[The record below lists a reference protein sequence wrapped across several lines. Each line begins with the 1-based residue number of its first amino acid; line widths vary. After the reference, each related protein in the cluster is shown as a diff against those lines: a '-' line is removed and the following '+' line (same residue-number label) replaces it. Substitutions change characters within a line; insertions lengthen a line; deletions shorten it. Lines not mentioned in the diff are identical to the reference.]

1 MSESQQSGSRR
12 ITLPF
17 KATDQKP
24 YIFASYGH
32 NDKEKVFPLFKQLY
46 EAGYNVWYDEGI
58 DIDTAYDNVIA
69 THIKE
74 CAVFILFVSN
84 HSMTREYVTG
94 NELGYANRLGKPI
107 LPLFIEKNV
116 ELPPGVDMILNG
128 VRYNT
133 LKEIGAQ
140 MQRMKLKNFGKRK
153 AVVTERVMPQG
164 WMEEEEEEEEEDGGK
179 RKNLVNCEETPFAF
193 IGIHPDERSVASA
206 YIRELYNAG
215 YNVRSFEYSNE
226 RQRIFAMSSPDC
238 TAFVPV
244 LTKKYVE
251 SGMFRTDMEAAEQF
265 DRQRIGLMV
274 IQRDEEGNEI
284 PVNLPKDL
292 AMKIGGKQMLN
303 ESERTREGLLT
314 ELEKAL
320 EKCGCFVGKRG
331 KPERRSF
338 EIPGFMYEFT
348 NDRKGILLTS
358 YTGTEPDVV
367 IKKSYGGFP
376 VVKIADK
383 TFAGDYKKPNTTLR
397 SVVIPESVT
406 SIGEETF
413 EYCSSLTSVTIP
425 NSVTS
430 IGSFA
435 FYHCSSLTSV
445 TIPDSVTSIGYGAF
459 YHCSSLTSITIP
471 ESVTSIGDKAF
482 SDCSSLTSITIPE
495 SVTSIVSYAFS
506 DCSSLT
512 SITIP
517 ESVTSI
523 GSYAFSGCSSL
534 TSITIPNSV
543 TSIGDKAFS
552 DCSSLT
558 SVTIPD
564 SVTSIGS
571 FAFSGC
577 YKLSQI
583 TLSPDNKV
591 FRIVNGALIDIR
603 RKELL
608 FLPKNTSGAYIIPKG
623 VTSIGY
629 GAFYACSSLTSVTIP
644 VSVTSIGNSAFSS
657 CSSLTS
663 VTIPNSV
670 TSIGS
675 FAFYH
680 CSSLTSVTI
689 PVSVTSIG
697 DSAFSY
703 CPDLTVTCAKG
714 SYAWKYCQ
722 KNKIKCVG
730 PDGSSPKRGLFHF
743 K

>member
-164 WMEEEEEEEEEDGGK
+164 WMEEEEEEEDGGK
-179 RKNLVNCEETPFAF
+179 QKNLVNCEETPFAF
-193 IGIHPDERSVASA
+193 IGIHPDERLVARA
-206 YIRELYNAG
+206 YISELYNAG
-215 YNVRSFEYSNE
+215 YNVRSFEYSSVP
-226 RQRIFAMSSPDC
+226 QRIFAMSNPDC
-238 TAFVPV
+238 AAFVPV

-251 SGMFRTDMEAAEQF
+251 SGMFRTDMEAAEQY

-274 IQRDEEGNEI
+274 IQLDEEEKEI

-348 NDRKGILLTS
+348 DDGKGIVLTS

-406 SIGEETF
+406 SIGFKTF
-413 EYCSSLTSVTIP
+413 NYCSSLTSITIPESVTSINSYAFSGCDKLSQIILSPDNKFLRIVNGALIDIRRKELLVLPKNTSGSYSIPKGVTSIGSSAFSGCSSLTSVTIP
-425 NSVTS
+425 DSVTS
-430 IGSFA
+430 IDFNA
-435 FYHCSSLTSV
+435 FSGCSSLTSVTIPDSVTTIGVGAFSECSSLTSV
-445 TIPDSVTSIGYGAF
+445 TIPDSVTSIGY
-459 YHCSSLTSITIP
+459 
-471 ESVTSIGDKAF
+471 
-482 SDCSSLTSITIPE
+482 
-495 SVTSIVSYAFS
+495 
-506 DCSSLT
+506 
-512 SITIP
+512 
-517 ESVTSI
+517 
-523 GSYAFSGCSSL
+523 
-534 TSITIPNSV
+534 
-543 TSIGDKAFS
+543 
-552 DCSSLT
+552 
-558 SVTIPD
+558 
-564 SVTSIGS
+564 
-571 FAFSGC
+571 
-577 YKLSQI
+577 
-583 TLSPDNKV
+583 
-591 FRIVNGALIDIR
+591 
-603 RKELL
+603 
-608 FLPKNTSGAYIIPKG
+608 
-623 VTSIGY
+623 
-629 GAFYACSSLTSVTIP
+629 
-644 VSVTSIGNSAFSS
+644 SAFSF
-657 CSSLTS
+657 CSRLTS

-670 TSIGS
+670 TSIDHH
-675 FAFYH
+675 AF
-680 CSSLTSVTI
+680 
-689 PVSVTSIG
+689 
-697 DSAFSY
+697 FY
-703 CPDLTVTCAKG
+703 CPNNLTVTCEKG
-714 SYAWKYCQ
+714 SFAWKYCQ
-722 KNKIKCVG
+722 KNKIKCVS

>member
-107 LPLFIEKNV
+107 LPLFIERNV

-164 WMEEEEEEEEEDGGK
+164 WMEEEEEEEDGGK
-179 RKNLVNCEETPFAF
+179 QKNLVNCEETPFAF
-193 IGIHPDERSVASA
+193 IGIHPDERLVARA
-206 YIRELYNAG
+206 YISELYNAG
-215 YNVRSFEYSNE
+215 YNVRSFEYSSVP
-226 RQRIFAMSSPDC
+226 QRIFAMSNPDC
-238 TAFVPV
+238 AAFVPV

-251 SGMFRTDMEAAEQF
+251 SGMFRTDMEAAEQY

-274 IQRDEEGNEI
+274 IQRDEEGKEI

-348 NDRKGILLTS
+348 DDGKGIVLTS

-383 TFAGDYKKPNTTLR
+383 TFAGEYKKANTTLR
-397 SVVIPESVT
+397 SVVIPGSVT
-406 SIGEETF
+406 SIGF
-413 EYCSSLTSVTIP
+413 
-425 NSVTS
+425 
-430 IGSFA
+430 
-435 FYHCSSLTSV
+435 
-445 TIPDSVTSIGYGAF
+445 GAF
-459 YHCSSLTSITIP
+459 SRC
-471 ESVTSIGDKAF
+471 D
-482 SDCSSLTSITIPE
+482 
-495 SVTSIVSYAFS
+495 
-506 DCSSLT
+506 
-512 SITIP
+512 
-517 ESVTSI
+517 
-523 GSYAFSGCSSL
+523 
-534 TSITIPNSV
+534 
-543 TSIGDKAFS
+543 
-552 DCSSLT
+552 
-558 SVTIPD
+558 
-564 SVTSIGS
+564 
-571 FAFSGC
+571 
-577 YKLSQI
+577 KLSQI

-623 VTSIGY
+623 VTSIGILAFSY
-629 GAFYACSSLTSVTIP
+629 CRSLTSVTIPDSVTGIGCGAFYKCSSLTSVTIP
-644 VSVTSIGNSAFSS
+644 DSVTNIGDNAFSDCSSLTSMTIPDSVTSIGRLAFSDCSSLTSITIPESVTNIGYEAFYKCSCLTSITIPESVTSIGNSAFYD

-663 VTIPNSV
+663 VTIPDSV

-675 FAFYH
+675 FA
-680 CSSLTSVTI
+680 LLR
-689 PVSVTSIG
+689 
-697 DSAFSY
+697 
-703 CPDLTVTCAKG
+703 CPNLTVTCAKG

-722 KNKIKCVG
+722 KNKIKCVS
-730 PDGSSPKRGLFHF
+730 PDGSSQKRGLFHF

>member
-164 WMEEEEEEEEEDGGK
+164 WMEEEEEEEDGGK
-179 RKNLVNCEETPFAF
+179 QKNLVNCEETPFAF
-193 IGIHPDERSVASA
+193 IGIHPDERLVARA
-206 YIRELYNAG
+206 YISELYNAG
-215 YNVRSFEYSNE
+215 YNVRSFEYSSVP
-226 RQRIFAMSSPDC
+226 QRIFAMSSPDC
-238 TAFVPV
+238 AAFVPV

-251 SGMFRTDMEAAEQF
+251 SGMFRTDMEAAEQY

-274 IQRDEEGNEI
+274 IQLDEEEKEI

-348 NDRKGILLTS
+348 DDGKGIVLTS

-406 SIGEETF
+406 SIGFKTF
-413 EYCSSLTSVTIP
+413 NYCSSLTSITIPESVTSINSYAFSGCDKLSQIILSPDNKFLRIVNGALIDIRRKELLVLPKNTSGSYSIPKGVTSIGSSAFSGCSSLTSVTIP
-425 NSVTS
+425 DSVTS
-430 IGSFA
+430 IDFNA
-435 FYHCSSLTSV
+435 FSGCSSLTSVTIPDSVTTIGVGAFSECSSLTSV
-445 TIPDSVTSIGYGAF
+445 TIPDSVTSIGY
-459 YHCSSLTSITIP
+459 
-471 ESVTSIGDKAF
+471 
-482 SDCSSLTSITIPE
+482 
-495 SVTSIVSYAFS
+495 
-506 DCSSLT
+506 
-512 SITIP
+512 
-517 ESVTSI
+517 
-523 GSYAFSGCSSL
+523 
-534 TSITIPNSV
+534 
-543 TSIGDKAFS
+543 
-552 DCSSLT
+552 
-558 SVTIPD
+558 
-564 SVTSIGS
+564 
-571 FAFSGC
+571 
-577 YKLSQI
+577 
-583 TLSPDNKV
+583 
-591 FRIVNGALIDIR
+591 
-603 RKELL
+603 
-608 FLPKNTSGAYIIPKG
+608 
-623 VTSIGY
+623 
-629 GAFYACSSLTSVTIP
+629 
-644 VSVTSIGNSAFSS
+644 SAFSF
-657 CSSLTS
+657 CSRLTS

-670 TSIGS
+670 TSIDHH
-675 FAFYH
+675 AF
-680 CSSLTSVTI
+680 
-689 PVSVTSIG
+689 
-697 DSAFSY
+697 FY
-703 CPDLTVTCAKG
+703 CPNNLTVTCEKG
-714 SYAWKYCQ
+714 SFAWKYCQ
-722 KNKIKCVG
+722 KNKIKCVS

>member
-107 LPLFIEKNV
+107 LPLFIERNV

-164 WMEEEEEEEEEDGGK
+164 WMEEEEEEEDGGK
-179 RKNLVNCEETPFAF
+179 QKNLVNCEETPFAF
-193 IGIHPDERSVASA
+193 IGIHPDERLVARA
-206 YIRELYNAG
+206 YISELYNAG
-215 YNVRSFEYSNE
+215 YNVRSFEYSSVP
-226 RQRIFAMSSPDC
+226 QRIFAMSNPDC
-238 TAFVPV
+238 AAFVPV

-251 SGMFRTDMEAAEQF
+251 SGMFRTDMEAAEQY

-274 IQRDEEGNEI
+274 IQRDEEGKEI

-348 NDRKGILLTS
+348 DDGKGIVLTS

-397 SVVIPESVT
+397 SVVIPGSVT
-406 SIGEETF
+406 SIGKEMF
-413 EYCSSLTSVTIP
+413 KYCRSLTSVTIP

-435 FYHCSSLTSV
+435 FSH
-445 TIPDSVTSIGYGAF
+445 
-459 YHCSSLTSITIP
+459 
-471 ESVTSIGDKAF
+471 
-482 SDCSSLTSITIPE
+482 CSSLTSITIPE

-512 SITIP
+512 S
-517 ESVTSI
+517 
-523 GSYAFSGCSSL
+523 
-534 TSITIPNSV
+534 
-543 TSIGDKAFS
+543 
-552 DCSSLT
+552 
-558 SVTIPD
+558 VTIPD
-564 SVTSIGS
+564 SVTSIDS

-623 VTSIGY
+623 VTSIGILAFSY
-629 GAFYACSSLTSVTIP
+629 CRSLTSVTIPDSVTGIGCGAFYKCSSLTSVTIP
-644 VSVTSIGNSAFSS
+644 DSVTNIGDNAFSDCSSLTSMTIPDSVTSIGRLAFSDCSSLTSITIPESVTNIGYEAFYKCSCLTSITIPESVTSIGNSAFYD

-663 VTIPNSV
+663 VTIPDSV

-675 FAFYH
+675 FA
-680 CSSLTSVTI
+680 LLR
-689 PVSVTSIG
+689 
-697 DSAFSY
+697 
-703 CPDLTVTCAKG
+703 CPNLTVTCAKG

-722 KNKIKCVG
+722 KNKIKCVS
-730 PDGSSPKRGLFHF
+730 PDGSSQKRGLFHF